1 MYRKTDIG
9 INQLRDYSSLFSR
22 GAVTSWMKNDFQSI
36 NVKIQRY
43 DKKWLNSNR
52 ATYLDY
58 IKYVYKILESKY
70 QNEYILK
77 NTFLNKWLIKEVGHE
92 NSQVFSEFR
101 VGSAIADLVMFNG
114 TSKAFEIKTEM
125 DSPKRLNFQLEN
137 YRKAFNEIYL
147 ILPHSKVKQYEHC
160 DEEVGIITFSPDTEE
175 KFQIHRKSVANEI
188 VDKDTIM
195 KILHTQEYKSIVR
208 EHYGFLP
215 SMTSFNQ
222 FDLCRELLL
231 DIPNGQL
238 NLYFIKFMKA
248 RQQENALS
256 KRSYREF
263 NQMSLAMKL
272 SPDERNNLIARLKSP
287 IHN

>member
-1 MYRKTDIG
+1 MYRKTSIS

-22 GAVTSWMKNDFQSI
+22 NSVTSWMKNDFQSI
-36 NVKIQRY
+36 NIKIQRY
-43 DKKWLNSNR
+43 DKKWLDSNR
-52 ATYLDY
+52 ATYMDY
-58 IKYVYKILESKY
+58 IKYVYKVLESKY

-101 VGSAIADLVMFNG
+101 VGNAIVDLAMFNG

-147 ILPHSKVKQYEHC
+147 ILPYSKVEQYKDYDKEI
-160 DEEVGIITFSPDTEE
+160 GIITFYPDSVE
-175 KFQIHRKSVANEI
+175 KFQIHRKSIANEI

-195 KILHTQEYKSIVR
+195 KILHTHEYKSMVL
-208 EHYGFLP
+208 EHYEFLP

-222 FDLCRELLL
+222 FNVCRELLF
-231 DIPNGQL
+231 DIPVSEL
-238 NLYFIKFMKA
+238 NSYFIKFMKA
-248 RQQENALS
+248 RQQVNALS
-256 KRSYREF
+256 KRNYREL
-263 NQMSLAMKL
+263 NQMSLAMKF
-272 SPDERNNLIARLKSP
+272 SPDERKNLIARLKSP

>member
-1 MYRKTDIG
+1 MYRKTDIS

-22 GAVTSWMKNDFQSI
+22 NAVTSWMKNDFQSI

-43 DKKWLNSNR
+43 DKKWLNMNK
-52 ATYLDY
+52 ATYMDY
-58 IKYVYKILESKY
+58 IKYVYRVLESKY

-77 NTFLNKWLIKEVGHE
+77 NTFLNKWLIKEVGQE

-101 VGSAIADLVMFNG
+101 VGNAIADLVMFNG

-147 ILPHSKVKQYEHC
+147 ILPYSKVEQYEHC
-160 DEEVGIITFSPDTEE
+160 DDEIGIITFSPDTKE
-175 KFQIHRKSVANEI
+175 KFQIHRKSISNEI

-195 KILHTQEYKSIVR
+195 KILHTHEYKSMVL

-222 FDLCRELLL
+222 FDVCRELLF
-231 DIPNGQL
+231 DIPNVQL
-238 NLYFIKFMKA
+238 NSYFIKFMKT
-248 RQQENALS
+248 RQQGSALS
-256 KRSYREF
+256 KRNYREF

-272 SPDERNNLIARLKSP
+272 SQEERNNLITHLKSP
-287 IHN
+287 IQN

>member
-1 MYRKTDIG
+1 MYRKSDIS

-22 GAVTSWMKNDFQSI
+22 NAVTSWMKNDFQTI

-52 ATYLDY
+52 GTYMDY
-58 IKYVYKILESKY
+58 IKYVYKVLESKY

-77 NTFLNKWLIKEVGHE
+77 NSFLNEWLIKEIGHG

-101 VGSAIADLVMFNG
+101 VGNAIADLVMFNG

-147 ILPHSKVKQYEHC
+147 ILPHLKVNQYQYC
-160 DEEVGIITFSPDTEE
+160 DKEIGIITFFPDAKE
-175 KFQIHRKSVANEI
+175 KFQIHRKSITNEI

-195 KILHTQEYKSIVR
+195 KILHTREYKSMVR
-208 EHYGFLP
+208 EHHGLLP
-215 SMTSFNQ
+215 AMTSFNQ
-222 FDLCRELLL
+222 FDVCRELLF
-231 DIPNGQL
+231 DIPNNQL
-238 NLYFIKFMKA
+238 NSYFIKFMKA
-248 RQQENALS
+248 RQRGNALS
-256 KRSYREF
+256 KRNYREF

-272 SPDERNNLIARLKSP
+272 SPDERKNLITRLKSP
-287 IHN
+287 IQN

>member
-1 MYRKTDIG
+1 MYRKTSIS

-22 GAVTSWMKNDFQSI
+22 NAVTSWMKNDFQSI
-36 NVKIQRY
+36 NIKIQRY
-43 DKKWLNSNR
+43 DKKWLDSNR
-52 ATYLDY
+52 ATYMDY
-58 IKYVYKILESKY
+58 IKYVYKVLESKY

-101 VGSAIADLVMFNG
+101 VGNAIVDLAMFNG

-147 ILPHSKVKQYEHC
+147 ILPYSKVEQYKDYDKEI
-160 DEEVGIITFSPDTEE
+160 GIITFSPDSVE
-175 KFQIHRKSVANEI
+175 KFQIHRKSIANEI

-195 KILHTQEYKSIVR
+195 KILHTHEYKSMVL
-208 EHYGFLP
+208 EHYEFLP

-222 FDLCRELLL
+222 FDVCRELLF
-231 DIPNGQL
+231 DIPVSEL
-238 NLYFIKFMKA
+238 NSYFIKLMKA
-248 RQQENALS
+248 RQQVNALS
-256 KRSYREF
+256 KRNYREL
-263 NQMSLAMKL
+263 NQMSLAMKF
-272 SPDERNNLIARLKSP
+272 SPDERKNLIARLKSP